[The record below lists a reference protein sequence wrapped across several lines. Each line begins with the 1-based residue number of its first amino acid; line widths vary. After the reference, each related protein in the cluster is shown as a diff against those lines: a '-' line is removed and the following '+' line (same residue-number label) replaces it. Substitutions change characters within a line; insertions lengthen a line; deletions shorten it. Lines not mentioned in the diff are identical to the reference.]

1 MLYHQFTGFLSK
13 ALLSSSSLV
22 RFIFNESVQLW
33 VIISDMVI
41 FTLKVSVSLILI
53 LVV

>member
-1 MLYHQFTGFLSK
+1 M
-13 ALLSSSSLV
+13 SLC
-22 RFIFNESVQLW
+22 ILHSHIL

-41 FTLKVSVSLILI
+41 FILKVSVSLILI